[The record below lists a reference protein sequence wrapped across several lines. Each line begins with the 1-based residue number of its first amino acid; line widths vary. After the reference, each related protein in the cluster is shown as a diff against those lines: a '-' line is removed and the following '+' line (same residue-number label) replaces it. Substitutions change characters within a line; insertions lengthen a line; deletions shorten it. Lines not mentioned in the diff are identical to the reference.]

1 MAVVLSKLQPVA
13 ELFEPLVAFMS
24 WIIEHI
30 FYLSLKSE
38 MHFLMTDIE
47 SLSIWILWSFSCNPS
62 FTASKHACTFAAK
75 VEPTFSWMVAFEA
88 ITLPLPS

>member
-1 MAVVLSKLQPVA
+1 NLNLLCK
-13 ELFEPLVAFMS
+13 AFMS